1 MIRKRTI
8 ESVEKE
14 YGVKFGVR
22 KDMKLS
28 TYLKRKWITTMSKL
42 LSRIEKKQ
50 WSMLDEL
57 GSISKEEY
65 NYYENLPG
73 I

>member
-1 MIRKRTI
+1 MRNKRTI

-28 TYLKRKWITTMSKL
+28 TYLKKKGLISLFKVL
-42 LSRIEKKQ
+42 DRIEK
-50 WSMLDEL
+50 
-57 GSISKEEY
+57 
-65 NYYENLPG
+65 
-73 I
+73 